1 MSLYE
6 VTVTGTIQAQLAV
19 WRSTWDMTTTPAGGN
34 LPAYRLLQALGFDE
48 SGPDIPAGDSVLSY
62 FSACCIGNSLVSS
75 LFARNLYDPL
85 DFYEVP
91 LLDAWVGGQ
100 SGGLYMPPFVN
111 AQWRSSRT
119 NLDVRRGHISTWGI
133 QEANV
138 DDASNVTGADL
149 LEPMDDFAAAM
160 SAEVTHTI
168 GLQTYGYR
176 SCILSKERYQVD
188 GTGTDP
194 VTNPARFAYRY
205 YPTETEQRAHA
216 AFNVTWAPM
225 LQVSSRMSRKLG
237 RGR

>member
-6 VTVTGTIQAQLAV
+6 ATVTGSIGGELAI
-19 WRSTWDMTTTPAGGN
+19 WRSTWDMTSTPAGGN

-48 SGPDIPAGDSVLSY
+48 TGPDIPAGDSVFQAFASCATGQCL
-62 FSACCIGNSLVSS
+62 ITS

-91 LLDAWVGGQ
+91 LIDAWGGGQ
-100 SGGLYMPPFVN
+100 SGGNYMPPFVN

-138 DDASNVTGADL
+138 DDNSNVTGADL
-149 LEPMDDFAAAM
+149 TTPMDNFAERM

-168 GLQTYGYR
+168 GLQTYGFR
-176 SCILSKERYQVD
+176 SCILSKERYQVA

-225 LQVSSRMSRKLG
+225 GKVSSRMSRKLG